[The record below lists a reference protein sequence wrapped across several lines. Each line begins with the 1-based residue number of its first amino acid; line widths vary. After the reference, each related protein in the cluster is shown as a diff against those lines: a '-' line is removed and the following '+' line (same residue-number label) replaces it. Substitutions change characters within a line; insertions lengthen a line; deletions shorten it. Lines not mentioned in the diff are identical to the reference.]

1 MCGDSNRIAPLRNSK
16 CLKQG
21 LRRMVLSFRSWS
33 ANFLTTMLCWSR
45 GGVIKFLYSL
55 TKTTCLL
62 CVCDTCV
69 AVIYFYD
76 KCCIYV
82 TFVWHDCTYMWHIQ
96 YMLDMLLCKDCM
108 WPVLSFGKVSQPA
121 GCNFTFSSYSKYFQF
136 SIYCKVHMHMI

>member
-21 LRRMVLSFRSWS
+21 LRCMVLSFRSWS
-33 ANFLTTMLCWSR
+33 ANFFDNRAMLKQR
-45 GGVIKFLYSL
+45 FKFHYSL
-55 TKTTCLL
+55 TKTTYML

-69 AVIYFYD
+69 AVISFYD

-82 TFVWHDCTYMWHIQ
+82 TLVSHDCTYMWHIQ

-108 WPVLSFGKVSQPA
+108 WPIFSFGKGSQPA
-121 GCNFTFSSYSKYFQF
+121 GCNFTFSSHSMYFQF